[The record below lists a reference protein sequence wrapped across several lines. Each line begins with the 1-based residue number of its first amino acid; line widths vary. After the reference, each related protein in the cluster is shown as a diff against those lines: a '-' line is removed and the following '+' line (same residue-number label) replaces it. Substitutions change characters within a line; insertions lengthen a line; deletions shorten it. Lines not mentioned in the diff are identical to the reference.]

1 MEYKKARALPLNIFF
16 LDQGRSRLK
25 GMIIVFGSLN
35 IDMVMPVDHFP
46 KPGETVLSVSDYL
59 TRPGGKGSNQAVA
72 AGRAGAKVAVVGKV
86 GDDGFGRRCINNLKK
101 QSIWASGIGISER
114 PTGCATITVNNHG
127 ENMVLVAP
135 GANYDTTS
143 DQVPDEI
150 LSDKNT
156 LLTQMEVT
164 PSETWNVIARA
175 YERRTRVILNASP
188 AGKIPH
194 EIIDD
199 LDFLIMNELE
209 AHQVSE
215 GLGIG
220 HAETAHL
227 ARKLADLGDLTCII
241 TMEDK
246 GSIAANR
253 SEIWRVG
260 ALPVVPVDTT
270 GAGDAYCG
278 IFAAAL
284 EAGDDL
290 QGAMH
295 RASVGASLS
304 CLGMGAQSAMPFAED
319 IDARLS
325 DLPPPALITL

>member
-1 MEYKKARALPLNIFF
+1 
-16 LDQGRSRLK
+16 
-25 GMIIVFGSLN
+25 MIIVFGSLN

-46 KPGETVLSVSDYL
+46 KPGETVLTVSDYL

-72 AGRAGAKVAVVGKV
+72 AARSGAKVAVVGKV

-114 PTGCATITVNNHG
+114 PTGCASITVNSHG

-135 GANYDTTS
+135 GANFDTTS

-156 LLTQMEVT
+156 LLAQMEIT
-164 PSETWNVIARA
+164 TSETWNVIARA
-175 YERRTRVILNASP
+175 YARRARVILNASP

-194 EIIDD
+194 EILDD
-199 LDFLIMNELE
+199 LDFLIMNEIE
-209 AHQVSE
+209 AHQVAR
-215 GLGIG
+215 GLGLDD
-220 HAETAHL
+220 AETIPL
-227 ARKLADLGDLTCII
+227 ARKIADLGDLTCII

-246 GSIAANR
+246 GAVAASK

-260 ALPVVPVDTT
+260 ALSIVPVDTT
-270 GAGDAYCG
+270 GAGDAFCG
-278 IFAAAL
+278 IFAASL

-290 QGAMH
+290 QGALH

-304 CLGMGAQSAMPFAED
+304 CLGMGAQAAMPFAED
-319 IDARLS
+319 IDARLA
-325 DLPPPALITL
+325 DLPPPQLITL